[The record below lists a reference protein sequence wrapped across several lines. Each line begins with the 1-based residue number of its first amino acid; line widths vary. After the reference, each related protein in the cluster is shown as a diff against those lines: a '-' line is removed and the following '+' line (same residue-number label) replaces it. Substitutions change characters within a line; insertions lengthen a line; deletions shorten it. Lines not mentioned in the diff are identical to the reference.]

1 MTNRRLVDSA
11 AVPQPWPSHQTLR
24 LARQAGPCQ
33 SHRCE
38 ENIKLKCYYPIR
50 NYEYK
55 ISEKVFGNRSEHL
68 KETYWELR
76 DPLKIKTV
84 VKTSYKYC
92 PSCAALERTKLD
104 HADLLRWY
112 ERYLWSSKYT
122 YLYTRGECEDLI
134 FEPLERWYET
144 GGEEGSSHF
153 TRGDAYWY
161 YRKPKKYISREEARC
176 LKI

>member
-1 MTNRRLVDSA
+1 MLLKKRSLFSSLFKKLQWHWIFN
-11 AVPQPWPSHQTLR
+11 PSYYWI
-24 LARQAGPCQ
+24 
-33 SHRCE
+33 
-38 ENIKLKCYYPIR
+38 NIKLKCYYPIR

-92 PSCAALERTKLD
+92 HSCAALERTKLD

-161 YRKPKKYISREEARC
+161 YRKPKKYISREEAIC